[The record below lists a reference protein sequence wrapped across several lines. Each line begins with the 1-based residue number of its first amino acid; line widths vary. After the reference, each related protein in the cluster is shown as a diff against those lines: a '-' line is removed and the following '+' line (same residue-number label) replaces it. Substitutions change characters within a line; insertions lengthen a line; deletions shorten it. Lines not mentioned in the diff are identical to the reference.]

1 MGDRSARFRLSFCAV
16 VLLAASSLA
25 AGPLP
30 RPATVGYFTVRLA
43 QSLGFEVKTATDAR
57 AALSAAGVT
66 FAGAL
71 ADPLTE
77 EEAARLL
84 GHIGVAATPSDADR
98 ILSEPLAQSLAGLAA
113 HNVLSQEALPASQGS
128 LPPSCQSLARDL
140 CFQCCIA
147 SLGRLASVPQR
158 MIDLCSSS
166 CTTLGA
172 PPTST
177 STP

>member
-1 MGDRSARFRLSFCAV
+1 MGDRSAKFLSWLAV

-30 RPATVGYFTVRLA
+30 RPATVGYFAVRLA
-43 QSLGFEVKTATDAR
+43 KNLGFQVKTPPEAR
-57 AALSAAGVT
+57 EALSAAGIT

-71 ADPLTE
+71 GDPLSE
-77 EEAARLL
+77 AEAARLL
-84 GHIGVAATPSDADR
+84 DNIGVAATVSETER
-98 ILSEPLAQSLAGLAA
+98 ILSEALAGALAGLAA
-113 HNVLSQEALPASQGS
+113 RGVLSQETLPAMQAS
-128 LPPSCQSLARDL
+128 LPPSCQSLAREL

-158 MIDLCSSS
+158 MIDLCNNS
-166 CTTLGA
+166 CTILGA